1 MGDLPVGFRF
11 YPTEEELLCYYL
23 PNKQNAANPDIDR
36 VIPLLNI
43 YDYNPWELPQHAGEV
58 CRGDREQWFFFTAMQ
73 EREARGGRPNRL
85 TEKGYWKATGS
96 PSDVFTCRNHRIGRK
111 KTMVFY
117 EGRAPHGSKTTW
129 KMNEYKVYDQS
140 SSAANPQL
148 KEELSLCRIYKR
160 SKCTRGFDR
169 RPADEAATQCHSH
182 RHRRADVAFATS
194 DDRQNNPT
202 VGSEVMSWDIANQS
216 EPLWDSEDLM
226 MLLNWFDL

>member
-1 MGDLPVGFRF
+1 MGDWPVGFRF
-11 YPTEEELLCYYL
+11 YPTEEELLLYYL
-23 PNKQNAANPDIDR
+23 PNKLNAMNPDIDR

-58 CRGDREQWFFFTAMQ
+58 CRGDKEQWFFFTTLQ

-96 PSDVFTCRNHRIGRK
+96 PSDVFTCQNLRIGRK

-129 KMNEYKVYDQS
+129 KMNEYKVYDHYP
-140 SSAANPQL
+140 NPQL

-160 SKCTRGFDR
+160 SKCARAFDR
-169 RPADEAATQCHSH
+169 RPQPAEADEAAMQCHS
-182 RHRRADVAFATS
+182 ADVAFATS
-194 DDRQNNPT
+194 DDQQINPT
-202 VGSEVMSWDIANQS
+202 VEGSELMNWDIETQS
-216 EPLWDSEDLM
+216 EPMWDSDDLM
-226 MLLNWFDL
+226 MILKWFDL